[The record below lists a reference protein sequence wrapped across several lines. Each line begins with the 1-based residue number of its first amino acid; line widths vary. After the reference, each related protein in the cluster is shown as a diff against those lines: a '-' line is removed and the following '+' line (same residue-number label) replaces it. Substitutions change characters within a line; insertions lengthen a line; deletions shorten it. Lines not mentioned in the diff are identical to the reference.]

1 MENLDLKA
9 FRKGN
14 GLTQDELGEYIGMG
28 KSYISKIE
36 HGKEK
41 LPRKKLKILQE
52 NDKGWDLSLLYTNNS
67 TQTNEKYDNAN
78 RRGGDMIPVIPEN
91 LYKEVN
97 VDILEFLRN
106 GEHKFRTTPAVQQF
120 PKTTCFYVV
129 HTIAMYPHLHEGDVL
144 ALKALPP
151 TAPIV
156 NGELYAVD
164 TSDLGLV
171 IRFAYDRGDCIEMRS
186 SQERFE
192 NFEIK
197 KETVYSIFRIVGLIR
212 SNI

>member
-1 MENLDLKA
+1 
-9 FRKGN
+9 
-14 GLTQDELGEYIGMG
+14 
-28 KSYISKIE
+28 
-36 HGKEK
+36 
-41 LPRKKLKILQE
+41 
-52 NDKGWDLSLLYTNNS
+52 
-67 TQTNEKYDNAN
+67 
-78 RRGGDMIPVIPEN
+78 MIPVIPEN

-106 GEHKFRTTPAVQQF
+106 GENKFRTTPAVQQF

-192 NFEIK
+192 SFEIK

>member
-1 MENLDLKA
+1 MDIRK
-9 FRKGN
+9 FRN
-14 GLTQDELGEYIGMG
+14 DNDLTQDELGEYLGIK
-28 KSYISKIE
+28 KSFISKIE
-36 HGKEK
+36 HGNANLPKEK
-41 LPRKKLKILQE
+41 IERLVK
-52 NDKGWDLSLLYTNNS
+52 NDRGWNVDALSV
-67 TQTNEKYDNAN
+67 EGAAN
-78 RRGGDMIPVIPEN
+78 TSGSAQKPDMVPVIPEN

-97 VDILEFLRN
+97 VDILAFLRD
-106 GEHKFRTTPAVQQF
+106 GEHKFRTSPAVQQF
-120 PKTTCFYVV
+120 PTTTCFYVV
-129 HTIAMYPHLHEGDVL
+129 HTIAMYPHLHEGDIL
-144 ALKALPP
+144 ALKTLPP

-192 NFEIK
+192 SFQIR
-197 KETVYSIFRIVGLIR
+197 KESIYSVFRIVGLIR